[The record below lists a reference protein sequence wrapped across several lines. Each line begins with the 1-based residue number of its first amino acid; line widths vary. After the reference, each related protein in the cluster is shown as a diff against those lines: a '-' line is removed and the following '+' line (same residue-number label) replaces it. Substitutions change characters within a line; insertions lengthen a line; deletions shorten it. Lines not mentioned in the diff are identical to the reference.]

1 MNNTRTPDIFEI
13 FEEFGK
19 QKTKQTRKD
28 VLLKNQNIAALKDVL
43 RGTFDESLQF
53 ILPEGTPPYTP
64 NKPESTPSTLLRLH
78 KEFGYYVKG
87 GPGERMQAYKR
98 ENKFIR
104 LLESI
109 HPKDAEIVLSM
120 VNKNSPVKYLT
131 KKLVEETFPNLIQK

>member
-19 QKTKQTRKD
+19 QTTKTKRKD
-28 VLLKNQNIAALKDVL
+28 VLLKYQNVAALTDVL
-43 RGTFDESLQF
+43 RGTFDDTLQF
-53 ILPEGTPPYTP
+53 ILPAGTPPYTP